1 MACLRIGIRPVNSQ
15 VIAECE
21 KVGGITASIRIL
33 KNSVCQSMKVVTS
46 IISGVAAFVKNI
58 GADMRI
64 NAERVGSAPSIS
76 VGIVCAVGLDKEYY
90 LQVFEGNIITIDGC
104 FIKVEKR

>member
-1 MACLRIGIRPVNSQ
+1 MNSQ